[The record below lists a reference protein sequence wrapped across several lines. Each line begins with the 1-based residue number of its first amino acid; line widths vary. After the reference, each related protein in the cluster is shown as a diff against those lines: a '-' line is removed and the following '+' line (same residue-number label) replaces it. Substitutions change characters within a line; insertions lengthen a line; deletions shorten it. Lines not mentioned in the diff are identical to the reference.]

1 MNIEQKLM
9 ADYHIAGFSVGK
21 HPLAYKRAELQ
32 QNRVLSL
39 REAKACKAGQTVRIA
54 GEVVARQR
62 PGPAKGIIFMTLH
75 DETGYCDAV
84 VMPDVYER
92 YRIVVNNS
100 TFLIVAGDLQKV
112 EHARENGSDVISVR
126 AREVL
131 PL

>member
-1 MNIEQKLM
+1 MNIEQRLM
-9 ADYHIAGFSVGK
+9 ADYHIASFSVGK

-75 DETGYCDAV
+75 DETGYCDAG
-84 VMPDVYER
+84 VMPDLYDS
-92 YRIVVNNS
+92 YRISVNTR
-100 TFLIVAGDLQKV
+100 TFLIVSGEFHKVQQPTQKG
-112 EHARENGSDVISVR
+112 A
-126 AREVL
+126 
-131 PL
+131 